1 MIRKLLTCTVVGL
14 VLAAGAAVPT
24 AQATTGGGG
33 PKPGTSPHA
42 TWKPPTGA
50 AFNYPVGSH
59 AARTVL
65 VRRVIAAINHT
76 LGGETIRIAAYS
88 FDRTDVMNALL
99 AAHRRGVRVQIVLN
113 DNWFSPPDLPPAPG
127 VRAQPQ
133 PQELRGVLPA
143 GPAAV
148 ARATST

>member
-1 MIRKLLTCTVVGL
+1 MIRKLLMCTVVGL
-14 VLAAGAAVPT
+14 VLSAGASVPT

-33 PKPGTSPHA
+33 PKPGTNPHA

-50 AFNYPVGSH
+50 AFNYPVGSR

-113 DNWFSPPDLPPAPG
+113 DNWFSPQTFHLRRAFGHNPSHKSFVVFCQGSWTTMASPA
-127 VRAQPQ
+127 
-133 PQELRGVLPA
+133 
-143 GPAAV
+143 
-148 ARATST
+148 